1 MSSSTKQN
9 NTEQNTPGP
18 NTSAQTAIE
27 PGGLAGALEA
37 LRARTPL
44 VQCLTNVVV
53 TGSTA
58 NVLLAVGASPAM
70 VDNPEEAG
78 DFSRVADA
86 VLVNLGTPYA
96 VTAEAMEAA
105 ATGATAAGTPWVL
118 DPVGAGPLRWRT
130 SLAHRLLEQCPPA
143 VVRGNASEVMALDGG
158 AGGKGVDAADSAE
171 QALDAATALATRSKA
186 VVAVSGEVDHLTDGD
201 HLVRVANGH
210 PLLTRVTGSGCAL
223 GALIAGFAA
232 TTDSPLLAATAAT
245 ATLNVAAEHAAEH
258 ARGPG
263 SFAVALLDSLADLT
277 PDRLADEVR
286 LS

>member
-1 MSSSTKQN
+1 VAPS
-9 NTEQNTPGP
+9 TEQNV
-18 NTSAQTAIE
+18 IE
-27 PGGLAGALEA
+27 PSGLAEALAA

-53 TGSTA
+53 AGSTA
-58 NVLLAVGASPAM
+58 NVLLAAGASPAM

-78 DFSRVADA
+78 DFSRVADG

-105 ATGATAAGTPWVL
+105 AVAATAAGTPWVL

-130 SLAHRLLEQCPPA
+130 SLAHRLLEAHAPV

-158 AGGKGVDAADSAE
+158 AGGKGVDASDSAD
-171 QALDAATALATRSKA
+171 QALDAATDLAVRGST
-186 VVAVSGEVDHLTDGD
+186 VVAVSGEVDHLTDGTR
-201 HLVRVANGH
+201 LVRVANGH
-210 PLLTRVTGSGCAL
+210 PLLTRMTGSGCAL

-232 TTDSPLLAATAAT
+232 TSEDPLLAATAAT
-245 ATLNVAAEHAAEH
+245 ATLNVAAQHAAESAH
-258 ARGPG
+258 GPG
-263 SFAVALLDSLADLT
+263 SFAVALLDSLAAIT
-277 PDRLADEVR
+277 PDQLAEEVR